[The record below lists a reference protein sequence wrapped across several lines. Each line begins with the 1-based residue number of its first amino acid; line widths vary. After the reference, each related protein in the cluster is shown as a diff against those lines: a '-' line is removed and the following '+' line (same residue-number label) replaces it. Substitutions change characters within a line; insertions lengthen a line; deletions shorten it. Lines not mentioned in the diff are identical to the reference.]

1 MRNIPC
7 NEKCKQE
14 KYEPDCL
21 AEKTTERVHLELK
34 LIDTV
39 PRPKGKISS
48 FNNTDDE
55 GSELSHENENRDYY
69 NHHSDVTSSLV
80 SYFKAISKFPLLSE
94 EEEKKLAQQIKDS
107 EDTFKNL
114 VKQWHLLFKK
124 EFLKLFSSDHKNKIR
139 ETLQGL
145 NRSFQ
150 LFANLEKLEKE
161 RKKISSDIKKQAA
174 NPEILVNLQEN
185 LNKVEADISKC
196 IAKVS
201 LTKPGIIKIA
211 NRLRKIPHHKRYAK
225 ARYRIETE
233 LKKTLIEINDL
244 SKNIKVLKSELI
256 HSNQRLVIST
266 AKRYLNSGLPLADLI
281 QEGNLG
287 LIRAVDTYDYRRG
300 SRFCTYAIWWIRQAI
315 IRAIDCSS
323 MTIRKPVYINE
334 KLKKVIKASNQL
346 LQECEREPTREE
358 IAEETKIP
366 LASIEEL
373 MKNSTAPV
381 SMQTFMEEQGDCVIA
396 SFWNNPNNIVE
407 EWAISCN
414 LAQILDTVMSELT
427 PREIEIIKLRFG
439 IEASHDHT
447 LEEIGKRY
455 DLSRER
461 VRQILEV
468 VLEKMRTSNTMVQLK
483 DFVNC
488 Y

>member
-1 MRNIPC
+1 M
-7 NEKCKQE
+7 
-14 KYEPDCL
+14 
-21 AEKTTERVHLELK
+21 
-34 LIDTV
+34 
-39 PRPKGKISS
+39 
-48 FNNTDDE
+48 
-55 GSELSHENENRDYY
+55 
-69 NHHSDVTSSLV
+69 
-80 SYFKAISKFPLLSE
+80 
-94 EEEKKLAQQIKDS
+94 
-107 EDTFKNL
+107 
-114 VKQWHLLFKK
+114 KQWHLLLKK
-124 EFLKLFSSDHKNKIR
+124 EFLKLFSSDQKNKIR
-139 ETLQGL
+139 KTLQDL
-145 NRSFQ
+145 NSSFQ
-150 LFANLEKLEKE
+150 LFENLDKLEKE
-161 RKKISSDIKKQAA
+161 QRKISRDIKKQAA
-174 NPEILVNLQEN
+174 NPEILVNLQED

-201 LTKPGIIKIA
+201 LTKPVIIKIT
-211 NRLRKIPHHKRYAK
+211 NRLRKIPHYKRLTET
-225 ARYRIETE
+225 RYRIE
-233 LKKTLIEINDL
+233 LKLRKILIEINDL

-334 KLKKVIKASNQL
+334 KLKKVIRASNQL

-366 LASIEEL
+366 LASVEEL

-381 SMQTFMEEQGDCVIA
+381 SLQTLMEEQGDCVIA
-396 SFWNNPNNIVE
+396 SFWNNTNNVVE

-414 LAQILDTVMSELT
+414 LAQTVDTVLSELT
-427 PREIEIIKLRFG
+427 PREMEIIKLRFG
-439 IEASHDHT
+439 IETSHDHT

-468 VLEKMRTSNTMVQLK
+468 VLEKLRTSNTMVQLK

-488 Y
+488 

>member
-1 MRNIPC
+1 KF
-7 NEKCKQE
+7 EK
-14 KYEPDCL
+14 
-21 AEKTTERVHLELK
+21 ER
-34 LIDTV
+34 
-39 PRPKGKISS
+39 RKISS
-48 FNNTDDE
+48 
-55 GSELSHENENRDYY
+55 
-69 NHHSDVTSSLV
+69 
-80 SYFKAISKFPLLSE
+80 AI
-94 EEEKKLAQQIKDS
+94 
-107 EDTFKNL
+107 
-114 VKQWHLLFKK
+114 
-124 EFLKLFSSDHKNKIR
+124 R
-139 ETLQGL
+139 
-145 NRSFQ
+145 
-150 LFANLEKLEKE
+150 
-161 RKKISSDIKKQAA
+161 KQAA
-174 NPEILVNLQEN
+174 NPEILVSLQED
-185 LNKVEADISKC
+185 LHKVEADISKC

-201 LTKPGIIKIA
+201 LTKPVIIKIT
-211 NRLRKIPHHKRYAK
+211 NRLRKIPHYKRFTD
-225 ARYRIETE
+225 ARYRIEWE
-233 LKKTLIEINDL
+233 LRKTLSEINDL
-244 SKNIKVLKSELI
+244 SKSIKVLKSELI

-266 AKRYLNSGLPLADLI
+266 AKRYLKSGLPLADLI

-323 MTIRKPVYINE
+323 MNIRKPVYINE

-366 LASIEEL
+366 LASVEEL
-373 MKNSTAPV
+373 MKNSTPPV
-381 SMQTFMEEQGDCVIA
+381 SMQTLMEEQGDCVIA
-396 SFWNNPNNIVE
+396 SFWNNTNNVVE

-414 LAQILDTVMSELT
+414 LAETVDTVLSELT
-427 PREIEIIKLRFG
+427 PREMEIIKLRFG

-468 VLEKMRTSNTMVQLK
+468 VLEKLRTSNTMVQLK